1 MAIRLKTS
9 LVKAYE
15 MDLGWCFKKH
25 GFKRGTVRDNITMGN
40 PTISEEEMIR
50 ISKLCHI
57 HGFVSRLPQGYD
69 TVISDDGGEL
79 LARAKTIAL
88 HRACDDGTTKYADS

>member
-15 MDLGWCFKKH
+15 MDLEWCFKKP
-25 GFKRGTVRDNITMGN
+25 GFKRELSVESITMGN
-40 PTISEEEMIR
+40 PTIIEEEMIR
-50 ISKLCHI
+50 IAKLCHI

-69 TVISDDGGEL
+69 TVISDDGGDFSQGQNNCS
-79 LARAKTIAL
+79 ASRV
-88 HRACDDGTTKYADS
+88 